1 MVHTHT
7 AVPLQH
13 QTSFAGALEA
23 AQCVQT
29 VSVLA
34 DALDG
39 ALVDVCKITRGSRSI
54 HGTEIKTNWEYF
66 KNVVVESF

>member
-7 AVPLQH
+7 AGPVQH
-13 QTSFAGALEA
+13 QTGLAGALEA

-29 VSVLA
+29 VSILA

-39 ALVDVCKITRGSRSI
+39 ALVDVCKVRRGSGPGHI
-54 HGTEIKTNWEYF
+54 KEIKHACNIL
-66 KNVVVESF
+66 KAGMESG